1 MNDSKIIYQKIVND
15 DWIKEIESR
24 TENEGCYP
32 NDIELK
38 TEAMDLINSISSK
51 PNLKRMAQ
59 RQLFVDKVKNL
70 AECYEI
76 ATTLE
81 ESETDY
87 TAVFNIEPASYSGEV
102 KNMIAEL
109 ITMCDEIA
117 IFNLKGSGI
126 LQLNIIYY
134 FHDIYVKSR
143 KITDLN

>member
-1 MNDSKIIYQKIVND
+1 MNDSKIIYQKIVDD
-15 DWIKEIESR
+15 DWIKEIE
-24 TENEGCYP
+24 NEAEDEKCCP

-51 PNLKRMAQ
+51 PNLKRMAH
-59 RQLFVDKVKNL
+59 RQSFIDKVKNL

-87 TAVFNIEPASYSGEV
+87 TAVFNIEPASYSGEA
-102 KNMIAEL
+102 KNMIADL
-109 ITMCDEIA
+109 IAMCDEIA

-126 LQLNIIYY
+126 LQLNLIYY
-134 FHDIYVKSR
+134 FHDIYVKNR

>member
-1 MNDSKIIYQKIVND
+1 MNDSKIIYEKKVND
-15 DWIKEIESR
+15 EWLKEIKKED
-24 TENEGCYP
+24 TECYSK
-32 NDIELK
+32 DVDLK
-38 TEAMDLINSISSK
+38 AEAMDLINSISSK

-59 RQLFVDKVKNL
+59 RQTFVDKVKKL
-70 AECYEI
+70 AEYYEI
-76 ATTLE
+76 ATTLK

-87 TAVFNIEPASYSGEV
+87 TAVFNIEPASYSGEA

-126 LQLNIIYY
+126 LQLNLIYY
-134 FHDIYVKSR
+134 FHDIYVKNR